1 MIMNTS
7 AASVFANL
15 ESQAFDRA
23 CVKTSLENHIGK
35 IDLTESR
42 IRDDRRPA
50 KGLRYPIFGVARKF
64 LEFSH
69 GLGRPR
75 LSLRFSLTVESDLP
89 ILARA

>member
-1 MIMNTS
+1 MKT
-7 AASVFANL
+7 AL
-15 ESQAFDRA
+15 EKSIERIDRP
-23 CVKTSLENHIGK
+23 
-35 IDLTESR
+35 ESR
-42 IRDDRRPA
+42 VRDDRRPA